1 MTPGRSRRTIRSR
14 IEPIAFWALILAAVA
29 MITMNSGC
37 ATRTVEWTR
46 TTTTHPDSTV
56 VEENHVVYSNTGF
69 DTSTG
74 LVEVSRDANGN
85 PTLKM
90 ENFKGEDMTARTI
103 SEGFKAVQAVA
114 GAASGTPN

>member
-1 MTPGRSRRTIRSR
+1 MKVRIRPPRRLESIVLFCL
-14 IEPIAFWALILAAVA
+14 IAAAVC
-29 MITMNSGC
+29 MIVMNAGC
-37 ATRTVEWTR
+37 ATRSVEWTR
-46 TTTTHPDSTV
+46 TVTTHPDNTV
-56 VEENHVVYSNTGF
+56 VEENHVSYNNTGF

-74 LVEVSRDANGN
+74 LVEVSRDEHGN

-114 GAASGTPN
+114 GAASGAPN